1 MRKGLLGHVRDCQPR
16 NASRRHFNADAFHD
30 CLDHLIILDD
40 RHLRRLLRDY
50 AEYYNR
56 LRTHLSL
63 NKDVPLGRPVQSHVV
78 LRQLPH
84 FGGLHH
90 SFVRL

>member
-1 MRKGLLGHVRDCQPR
+1 L
-16 NASRRHFNADAFHD
+16 
-30 CLDHLIILDD
+30 
-40 RHLRRLLRDY
+40 
-50 AEYYNR
+50 YNR

-63 NKDVPLGRPVQSHVV
+63 DKDAPLGRPVQRHGV

-90 SFVRL
+90 SFVRM